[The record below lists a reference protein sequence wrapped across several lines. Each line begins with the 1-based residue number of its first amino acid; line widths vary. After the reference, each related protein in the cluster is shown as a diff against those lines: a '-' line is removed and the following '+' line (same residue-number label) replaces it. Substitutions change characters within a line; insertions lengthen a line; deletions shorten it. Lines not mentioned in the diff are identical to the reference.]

1 MKKENT
7 NKSAFAELM
16 RNYETATTDERKSI
30 ALQALAKACTYSVL
44 KKLID
49 PQSKNTDGKATKNG
63 NGCNPAILKLK
74 KSLYADT
81 LMLDTLNDVNRNGNG
96 CTTRYDTN
104 GNLKNVIT
112 DKSAHDRYN
121 AAVDR
126 FIDETISDGYDLIQV
141 AIVALLEQSKK
152 VDTTVENWL
161 EKTYTKKALS
171 RKVYINTADADKEWI
186 TVETTPIQEVFKAI
200 RRYVMN
206 NRSVNIDPCCKYVYL
221 SELAIDP
228 ENDDTA
234 ERIYR
239 RLPRYNQSVD
249 TDIHVDRNGNVT
261 MTATIKR
268 NDIDVMDDML
278 SRLNLTTKESAVIK
292 YCLQGYGH
300 KVIAN
305 SLQITENAVK
315 GCIHRI
321 RDKAR
326 KEFNVDL

>member
-1 MKKENT
+1 MKKDNI

-16 RNYETATTDERKSI
+16 RNYETATTDETKSI

-63 NGCNPAILKLK
+63 NGCSPAILKLK

-81 LMLDTLNDVNRNGNG
+81 LMLDTLNDINRNGDG
-96 CTTRYDTN
+96 RTTRYDIN
-104 GNLKNVIT
+104 GNSKEVIT
-112 DKSAHDRYN
+112 DKAAYDRYN
-121 AAVDR
+121 AAIDR
-126 FIDETISDGYDLIQV
+126 FISETIGDGYDLIQV
-141 AIVALLEQSKK
+141 AAVALLEQASK
-152 VDTTVENWL
+152 VDTTAENWL
-161 EKTYTKKALS
+161 EKTYTKKSLS
-171 RKVYINTADADKEWI
+171 RKVYINTADANREWL

-200 RRYVMN
+200 RRYVMD
-206 NRSVNIDPCCKYVYL
+206 NRSVNIDPRCKYVYL

-228 ENDDTA
+228 GNDDTA

-239 RLPRYNQSVD
+239 RLPRYSQSVN

-261 MTATIKR
+261 MTATITR
-268 NDIDVMDDML
+268 NDVDIMDDML
-278 SRLNLTTKESAVIK
+278 SRLNLTAKESAVIK
-292 YCLQGYGH
+292 YRLQGYGY

-326 KEFNVDL
+326 KELDIDL

>member
-1 MKKENT
+1 MKKDNI
-7 NKSAFAELM
+7 NKSEFAKLM
-16 RNYETATTDERKSI
+16 RNYETATTDTAKGV

-49 PQSKNTDGKATKNG
+49 PQAKNTDGKETKKG

-96 CTTRYDTN
+96 CTLRYDTN
-104 GNLKNVIT
+104 GNIKEVIT
-112 DKSAHDRYN
+112 NKATYDRYN

-152 VDTTVENWL
+152 ADTTAENWL

-200 RRYVMN
+200 RRYVID
-206 NRSVNIDPCCKYVYL
+206 NRSVNIDPRCKYVYL
-221 SELAIDP
+221 SELAVDP
-228 ENDDTA
+228 ENDDID

-261 MTATIKR
+261 MTATITR
-268 NDIDVMDDML
+268 NDVDIMDDML
-278 SRLNLTTKESAVIK
+278 SRFNLTTKEIAVIR
-292 YCLQGYGH
+292 YRLQGYGYNTIANTMCIT
-300 KVIAN
+300 KNAVIAT
-305 SLQITENAVK
+305 IR
-315 GCIHRI
+315 RI

-326 KEFNVDL
+326 KEFDIDL

>member
-1 MKKENT
+1 MKKENV

-16 RNYETATTDERKSI
+16 RDYETATTDEKKGI
-30 ALQALAKACTYSVL
+30 ALQALAKACAYSVL

-49 PQSKNTDGKATKNG
+49 PQAKSTDGKETKNG

-81 LMLDTLNDVNRNGNG
+81 LMLDTLSDVNRNGNG
-96 CTTRYDTN
+96 CAMRYDTN
-104 GNLKNVIT
+104 GNTKEVIT
-112 DKSAHDRYN
+112 DKATHDRYN

-126 FIDETISDGYDLIQV
+126 FIDETIGDGYDLIQV
-141 AIVALLEQSKK
+141 AAVALLEQASR
-152 VDTTVENWL
+152 VDTTAKNWL

-186 TVETTPIQEVFKAI
+186 TVEITPIQEVFKAI
-200 RRYVMN
+200 RRYIID
-206 NRSVNIDPCCKYVYL
+206 NRSINIDPRCKYVYL

-228 ENDDTA
+228 DNDDTT
-234 ERIYR
+234 EQIYR
-239 RLPRYNQSVD
+239 RLPRYNQAVD
-249 TDIHVDRNGNVT
+249 TDIHIDRNGNVT
-261 MTATIKR
+261 MTATTTR
-268 NDIDVMDDML
+268 NDVDIMDDML

-292 YCLQGYGH
+292 YRLQGCGY

-315 GCIHRI
+315 GCMHRI
-321 RDKAR
+321 RDKTR
-326 KEFNVDL
+326 KEFNIDL

>member
-1 MKKENT
+1 MKKDNI
-7 NKSAFAELM
+7 NKSEFVKLM
-16 RNYETATTDERKSI
+16 RDYETATTDTAKGV

-49 PQSKNTDGKATKNG
+49 PQAKNTDGKETKKG

-96 CTTRYDTN
+96 CTMRYDTN
-104 GNLKNVIT
+104 GNIKEVIT
-112 DKSAHDRYN
+112 DKATHDRYN

-152 VDTTVENWL
+152 ADTTVENWL

-186 TVETTPIQEVFKAI
+186 IVETTPIQEVFKAV
-200 RRYVMN
+200 RRYIMD
-206 NRSVNIDPCCKYVYL
+206 NRAVNIDPRCKYVYL

-228 ENDDTA
+228 DNDDTA
-234 ERIYR
+234 EQIYR
-239 RLPRYNQSVD
+239 RLSRYLQAVS
-249 TDIHVDRNGNVT
+249 TEIHVDRLGNVT
-261 MTATIKR
+261 MTATTTHSDV
-268 NDIDVMDDML
+268 DIIDEML
-278 SRLNLTTKESAVIK
+278 ARLDLTTREAAVVK
-292 YCLQGYGH
+292 CRLQGYGN

-305 SLQITENAVK
+305 TLHVTENAVK
-315 GCIHRI
+315 GCLHRV

-326 KEFNVDL
+326 KEFDIDL